1 MQKNT
6 FYSKKQNYLLQKNNK
21 LKYQI
26 ISSDS
31 GQRLDKWIKRKFP
44 GTPQSLIEKYSRK
57 GLIKLNGKKTKL
69 SSRILTDD
77 IILLPKINIEK
88 NKKKITLSNKLQN
101 LKKEI
106 LRNILYK
113 DSEKIIVNKPPGISV
128 HKGTKTLE
136 SIDDIKSFLNFSF
149 SEEPRIIHRIDK
161 DTSGILLLART
172 YQSSVVLSKKLKEK
186 KIKKFYIAIVD
197 GIPNKKEGILKNK
210 IVNKK
215 EQSALTKFYI
225 LKKIKQKFCFLLLQ
239 PVTGRKRQLREHCSN
254 MNCPIIG
261 DKKYNKNYYQSSVK
275 IINNLFLHSYKVIIS
290 LENKNKE
297 EFAAPLPKHF
307 KEFCK
312 FYKVNCNENFIN
324 NFISR
329 I

>member
-1 MQKNT
+1 MLRNT
-6 FYSKKQNYLLQKNNK
+6 FYSKKQSYLLQKNNK
-21 LKYQI
+21 LKYHI

-57 GLIKLNGKKTKL
+57 GLIRLNGKKTSL
-69 SSRILTDD
+69 SSKILTND
-77 IILLPKINIEK
+77 IIVLPIISVTKK
-88 NKKKITLSNKLQN
+88 KKKIVLTSKLQN

-113 DSEKIIVNKPPGISV
+113 DSEKIIINKPSGISV

-136 SIDDIKSFLNFSF
+136 SIDDIKSFLKFSF

-172 YQSSVVLSKKLKEK
+172 YQSSVILSEKFKEK
-186 KIKKFYIAIVD
+186 KVKKFYIAIVD
-197 GIPNKKEGILKNK
+197 GIPIKKEGILKNK

-215 EQSALTKFYI
+215 EQSTLTKYYI

-239 PVTGRKRQLREHCSN
+239 PVTGRKRQLREHCFK

-261 DKKYNKNYYQSSVK
+261 DKKYNKNYYQNSAK

-290 LENKNKE
+290 LENKDKE
-297 EFAAPLPKHF
+297 EFTAPLPKHF
-307 KEFCK
+307 KEFCR
-312 FYKVNCNENFIN
+312 FYKINCNENFIN